1 VSRAHLATIL
11 VLLAAACALTPGS
24 PANLEAAKIA
34 LIRTDKDFSKMAQE
48 RGIGEAFVA
57 YAAADAT
64 MMPANQATVTG
75 REGVRR
81 QFADLTEG
89 TRLIWEPFR
98 ADVARSADLGYTLGN
113 YEFHAKG
120 PDGKDVT
127 RYGKYC
133 SVWKKHPDGSWK
145 WVVDIGNASP
155 PPAAVPR

>member
-1 VSRAHLATIL
+1 VSRTSLATTL
-11 VLLAAACALTPGS
+11 VLLTAACALTPGS
-24 PANLEAAKIA
+24 PANLEAAKTA
-34 LIRTDKDFSKMAQE
+34 LIQTDKDFSKMAQE

-98 ADVARSADLGYTLGN
+98 ADVARSGDLGYTLGN

-133 SVWKKHPDGSWK
+133 SVWKRQPDGSWR

-155 PPAAVPR
+155 GPEAVPR